1 VTPHAQGVAPIPRLV
16 DKSPPSTSS
25 WSRVLQLD
33 VLRGVAILLVL
44 GAHSPSVAAGW
55 SGKLRPLDIFF
66 HRFGWT
72 GVDLFFVLSGFLIG
86 GLLFAELERHGQ
98 LDVRRFLIRR
108 AMRIWPPYYIL
119 LIVVLIRTAMQP
131 GGSVGAAW
139 SKTWVAFVH
148 IQNFV
153 ECPRTQLWSLA
164 VEEHFYLLLPLF
176 LWLLTR
182 KRGTTALAFVPWAA
196 VFLSAF
202 FLIQRF
208 VFASSTY
215 LDRRIPMDALFF
227 GVNLSYLQ
235 RHKPKILVTLAKHR
249 IPMLICAGILFLP
262 SFFGA
267 GTLRLTLGLTGV
279 YIAYAIILV
288 CFIYLEPGKW
298 MQWPLTRFIAFIGT
312 YSYSIYLWH
321 RDTSWTAYELTL
333 SAGNA
338 LGLPHEITWLLH
350 TAAYVTASVLGG
362 IALGWLIETPVQR
375 IRERLFPARAI
386 ALTSNDGAEPQN
398 PRVAAVGVS
407 DFS

>member
-1 VTPHAQGVAPIPRLV
+1 MTWLIKCALNPRFV
-16 DKSPPSTSS
+16 DTSTSATPQS
-25 WSRVLQLD
+25 SRVLQLD

-55 SGKLRPLDIFF
+55 SGKLRPLDVFL

-86 GLLFAELERHGQ
+86 GLLFAELERYGR
-98 LDVRRFLIRR
+98 LDVRRFLVRR
-108 AMRIWPPYYIL
+108 ALRIWPPYYIL
-119 LIVVLIRTAMQP
+119 LTVVLIRTAMEP
-131 GGSVGAAW
+131 GGTLASAW

-182 KRGTTALAFVPWAA
+182 KRGTTALSVVPWVAA
-196 VFLSAF
+196 FLSIF

-208 VFASSTY
+208 AFASSTH

-227 GVNLSYLQ
+227 GVNLAYLQ
-235 RHKPKILVTLAKHR
+235 RHKPQILASVSRHRVWLLA
-249 IPMLICAGILFLP
+249 CAGALFLP
-262 SFFGA
+262 SFFAA

-279 YIAYAIILV
+279 YVAYAIVLV

-298 MQWPLTRFIAFIGT
+298 TRWPATRLVAFIGT

-321 RDTSWTAYELTL
+321 RDTSWGAYELTL

-338 LGLPHEITWLLH
+338 LGLPHEITWLCH
-350 TAAYVTASVLGG
+350 TLAYMTASVLGG
-362 IALGWLIETPVQR
+362 VGLGWLIEAPVQR
-375 IRERLFPARAI
+375 IRERLFPAR
-386 ALTSNDGAEPQN
+386 T
-398 PRVAAVGVS
+398 AAVSSSSGTEGRDPS
-407 DFS
+407 PEITRPRTTAF